1 MWVGIAFKETIKLPL
16 NIEGKWSVEWTFRVD
31 EPQTKSSR
39 HHRPW
44 HSASGGKWY
53 IDLME
58 AERLRPSRTSSAAEL
73 LHTRR
78 TGWINC
84 DGTRAARRTACRCQN
99 WDRHSTDG
107 LPFVCIYLSLGV
119 KADRWVHV
127 TLEHPWQHQTMT
139 TLALLACSIFRC
151 RFQNHRAP
159 AQVSIRS
166 LEQLASSRRQMV
178 SLADCLVTTFLP
190 GILVSPCRCFK

>member
-39 HHRPW
+39 HHRSW

-58 AERLRPSRTSSAAEL
+58 AERLRPSRTSTAAEL

-84 DGTRAARRTACRCQN
+84 DGTKITLLIGAR
-99 WDRHSTDG
+99 
-107 LPFVCIYLSLGV
+107 I
-119 KADRWVHV
+119 
-127 TLEHPWQHQTMT
+127 
-139 TLALLACSIFRC
+139 
-151 RFQNHRAP
+151 
-159 AQVSIRS
+159 
-166 LEQLASSRRQMV
+166 
-178 SLADCLVTTFLP
+178 
-190 GILVSPCRCFK
+190 GIGIPLTGFHLFAFICPSG